1 MKAHAQDP
9 GRKLL
14 FDWQGDDRSWLRM
27 AVALVLTLAGLFG
40 LFVVFRV
47 VAPAPTGRD
56 VRPQHVLVLNPEV
69 PAERA
74 LIHRAMDRSFPI
86 LPAEPAA
93 PAVAIRRPRLTPG
106 YTGQELRLK
115 PLPADLSD
123 GVSVRPV
130 AAGWRLLPPPPAVA
144 PPAVPAVPARQR
156 LVPVFDEALAAR
168 APAVADLGDVPL
180 AETARLQF
188 HLAVDA
194 RGRVTHAL
202 PLALTEETGSSAR
215 LAEVLRALRF
225 REAPSGT
232 VTTGLVHLQWREEPA
247 P

>member
-1 MKAHAQDP
+1 MKAHAHDSE
-9 GRKLL
+9 RKLL
-14 FDWQGDDRSWLRM
+14 FDWHGDDRTWLRM
-27 AVALVLTLAGLFG
+27 VVALPLTLVGLFA

-47 VAPAPTGRD
+47 VAPTPSGQA

-86 LPAEPAA
+86 LPAEPAESL
-93 PAVAIRRPRLTPG
+93 VAIRRPRLAPG
-106 YTGQELRLK
+106 YAGQELRLK
-115 PLPADLSD
+115 PLPADLGD
-123 GVSVRPV
+123 GLPVRPV
-130 AAGWRLLPPPPAVA
+130 AAGLLLLPPPAAIERPGPVSHS
-144 PPAVPAVPARQR
+144 ARQR
-156 LVPVFDEALAAR
+156 LVPIFDEALTAR
-168 APAVADLGDVPL
+168 APAAVDWGDLPL

-194 RGRVTHAL
+194 RGRVTHVL
-202 PLALTEETGSSAR
+202 PLVLTEEAELGAR
-215 LAEVLRALRF
+215 LAENLRSLRF

-232 VTTGLVHLQWREEPA
+232 VTTGLVRLQWREVPA

>member
-27 AVALVLTLAGLFG
+27 AVALALTLAGLFG

-47 VAPAPTGRD
+47 VTPAPTSRD

-93 PAVAIRRPRLTPG
+93 PAVAIRRPRLAPG
-106 YTGQELRLK
+106 YAGQELRLK

-123 GVSVRPV
+123 DLPVRPV
-130 AAGWRLLPPPPAVA
+130 AAGLRLLPPAAVAEPAVEPA
-144 PPAVPAVPARQR
+144 PVRQR
-156 LVPVFDEALAAR
+156 LVPVFDEALATR
-168 APAVADLGDVPL
+168 APAVASLGDLPL

-202 PLALTEETGSSAR
+202 PLALTEEAELSAR
-215 LAEVLRALRF
+215 LAGALRALRF
-225 REAPSGT
+225 REAPPGT
-232 VTTGLVHLQWREEPA
+232 VTTGLVQLQWREETA